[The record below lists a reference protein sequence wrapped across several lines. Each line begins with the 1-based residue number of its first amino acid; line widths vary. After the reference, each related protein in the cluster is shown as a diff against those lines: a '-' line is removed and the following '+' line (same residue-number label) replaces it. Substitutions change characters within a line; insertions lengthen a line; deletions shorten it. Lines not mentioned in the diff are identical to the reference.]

1 VKNMSRKFATM
12 SDEERLR
19 FAQEQGESA
28 AGEENEEAADELEL
42 GDPRDQDRTEAG
54 LENDKGGR
62 AER

>member
-1 VKNMSRKFATM
+1 MKNMSRKFATM

-54 LENDKGGR
+54 PENAKGGR

>member
-1 VKNMSRKFATM
+1 MSRKFATM

-19 FAQEQGESA
+19 FAQEQGKSA

-42 GDPRDQDRTEAG
+42 GDPRDEDREQG
-54 LENDKGGR
+54 GPENDAGRR

>member
-42 GDPRDQDRTEAG
+42 GDPRDEDRTEG
-54 LENDKGGR
+54 RPENDEGGE

>member
-28 AGEENEEAADELEL
+28 AGEGNEAAADELEL
-42 GDPRDQDRTEAG
+42 GDPRDEDRTEG
-54 LENDKGGR
+54 GPENDQGGR